1 MVIHQFT
8 EEQMEK
14 LRLNPYTFSVTPN
27 QIRFTK
33 EFKEEFFRRLQDGDT
48 SRKIL
53 RDLGYS
59 DDLISKSRMIS
70 IYQSV
75 KTEAASP
82 NGFTDPNKR
91 KTSVY
96 NPNQGKYEGVPDN
109 IAMQRMQK
117 DLSLMR
123 QELDFLKKIL
133 SFKEDSK

>member
-1 MVIHQFT
+1 MAVHQFT
-8 EEQMEK
+8 EEQIEK

-33 EFKEEFFRRLQDGDT
+33 EFKEEFYRRLQDGDT

-82 NGFTDPNKR
+82 RGFSDPNKR
-91 KTSVY
+91 KFNSY
-96 NPNQGKYEGVPDN
+96 NPNQGNYDAVPDN
-109 IAMQRMQK
+109 IAMQRMQN
-117 DLSLMR
+117 DLKHMR
-123 QELDFLKKIL
+123 QELDFLKKLL
-133 SFKEDSK
+133 SFGEDKK